1 MNDSVRGVFPH
12 VLSHVI
18 FELCRNGF
26 ILAFEKGLSDLK
38 GLVPADSMDEDDFEL
53 LESVN
58 DPVVNLLL
66 ASIEKVIRCAK
77 TYYMINNL
85 DELEIMENEEYN
97 ELASDSFYI
106 YIMEWDSKS
115 YEDVLFNLNA
125 VYLSV
130 SQLLYHM
137 SRQIELDSIEVPE
150 EIYEEFLAKSDELL
164 NGTLPADDENV
175 RLLYDLII
183 SLNEDLLE
191 IDKITR
197 K

>member
-1 MNDSVRGVFPH
+1 MNDSVRGIFPH

-26 ILAFEKGLSDLK
+26 TLAFEKGLSDLK
-38 GLVPADSMDEDDFEL
+38 GLIPADTMDEDDFEL

-97 ELASDSFYI
+97 ELASDNFYI

-130 SQLLYHM
+130 SQLLYHT
-137 SRQIELDSIEVPE
+137 SRQIQLDSIEVPE
-150 EIYEEFLAKSDELL
+150 DIYDEFLAKSDELL
-164 NGTLPADDENV
+164 NGTLPADDRNV

>member
-12 VLSHVI
+12 VLNHVI

-115 YEDVLFNLNA
+115 YEDVLFNLNI
-125 VYLSV
+125 VYLSI

-164 NGTLPADDENV
+164 NGTLPADDKNV

>member
-1 MNDSVRGVFPH
+1 MNDSVRGMLPH
-12 VLSHVI
+12 VLNHVI

-26 ILAFEKGLSDLK
+26 TLAFEKGLSDLK
-38 GLVPADSMDEDDFEL
+38 GLVPADAMDEDDFEL

-66 ASIEKVIRCAK
+66 ASVEKVIRCAK

-97 ELASDSFYI
+97 ELASDNFYI

-115 YEDVLFNLNA
+115 YEDVVFNLNA
-125 VYLSV
+125 VYLSI
-130 SQLLYHM
+130 SQLLYHT
-137 SRQIELDSIEVPE
+137 SRQIQLDSIEVPE
-150 EIYEEFLAKSDELL
+150 DIYDEFLAKSDELL
-164 NGTLPADDENV
+164 SGALTADDKNV
-175 RLLYDLII
+175 RLLYDLIV